1 MKSVAD
7 GMKTLREGAGR
18 LGPARLGSARGWLI
32 LELALVAV
40 LAVQVARLAMIFIT
54 EPAPASA
61 LSVRAAAADP
71 GVFARFDAFF
81 RTGGQGSLAE
91 ATGAEASQMRLYG
104 VRAGGPDGG
113 SAIIGLP
120 DGKQLSV
127 AVGETVQSGLVLKA
141 VAADHVVLARGASL
155 SRLIFTEAPAGVPAP
170 PPPPPGPQV
179 VAPAP
184 AQATPVSAPPAVK
197 SRPPIPGLEPA
208 KVIAEAGLR
217 PRLRGARIDGF
228 TIGGRGDSQLLR
240 SAGLQSGDVVLA
252 VNGTALNGLGA
263 LNDLRSKLSDAD
275 SAEIRFERDGQVQT
289 TTIRALR

>member
-7 GMKTLREGAGR
+7 GMKSLREGV
-18 LGPARLGSARGWLI
+18 ARLGSARGWLA

-40 LAVQVARLAMIFIT
+40 LAVQVVRLTMIFVT
-54 EPAPASA
+54 DAAPAPA
-61 LSVRAAAADP
+61 LSVTTAAADP

-81 RTGGQGSLAE
+81 RTGDQGSLAE

-120 DGKQLSV
+120 DGKQVSV
-127 AVGETVQSGLVLKA
+127 AVGETVQPGLVLRA
-141 VAADHVVLARGASL
+141 VAADHVVLARGGSL
-155 SRLIFTEAPAGVPAP
+155 SRLIFTEAPSGVPAP
-170 PPPPPGPQV
+170 PPPPPGDQV
-179 VAPAP
+179 VAPTP
-184 AQATPVSAPPAVK
+184 TAQAAPVTVPPPVK

-217 PRLRGARIDGF
+217 PRLRGARNDGF
-228 TIGGRGDSQLLR
+228 TIGGRSDSPLLR
-240 SAGLQSGDVVLA
+240 SAGLQTGDVVLA

-263 LNDLRSKLSDAD
+263 LNDLRSKLSKAD